1 MINALNL
8 NVEEKWL
15 NFGGELKGFFFLFC
29 EFGEVR
35 RDLEESSKF
44 LYSGQC

>member
-1 MINALNL
+1 M
-8 NVEEKWL
+8 VE
-15 NFGGELKGFFFLFC
+15 FRGGIERVFL
-29 EFGEVR
+29 R

>member
-1 MINALNL
+1 M
-8 NVEEKWL
+8 VE
-15 NFGGELKGFFFLFC
+15 FRGGIERVFFLFC